1 MKQLCN
7 SEDFERYFKTV
18 SRTSF
23 TCQRFDWGIPYLN
36 QQLTSHPKYPWYTIT
51 RKFSTNFLLLWLQN
65 FAPEQFAS
73 KQDLEGS
80 WTKIEF
86 KIFCEQCICF
96 NCIWLEKQD
105 MKTIL
110 FFNYAETISTQL
122 LVLQNS
128 LFLFFFSKFLKAKK
142 LGVVNV
148 VKIIFWLFNCAQYG
162 IVFTHIVIVGH
173 RYF

>member
-1 MKQLCN
+1 MQICEIASFSRDLSLFRCWFCSQKLC
-7 SEDFERYFKTV
+7 FPLK
-18 SRTSF
+18 
-23 TCQRFDWGIPYLN
+23 L
-36 QQLTSHPKYPWYTIT
+36 
-51 RKFSTNFLLLWLQN
+51 STNFLLLWLQH

-128 LFLFFFSKFLKAKK
+128 LFLFFFSKFLNAKK

-162 IVFTHIVIVGH
+162 KVFTHIVIVGN